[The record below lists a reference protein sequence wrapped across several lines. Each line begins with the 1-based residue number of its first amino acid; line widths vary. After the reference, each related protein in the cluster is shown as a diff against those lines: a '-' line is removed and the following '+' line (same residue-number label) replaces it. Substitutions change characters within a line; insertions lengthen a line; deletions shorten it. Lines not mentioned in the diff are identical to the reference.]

1 MFVCVYMCGHACM
14 LTHAYLFAFVCV
26 CVCVCVYQT
35 DSLINLSLCVGP
47 VDLGCHGDGNRVGPG
62 NGL

>member
-1 MFVCVYMCGHACM
+1 MKEKRKYSLNVKYTVCVCVHA
-14 LTHAYLFAFVCV
+14 

-47 VDLGCHGDGNRVGPG
+47 VDLGCYGDGNRAGPG

>member
-1 MFVCVYMCGHACM
+1 MHACLHM
-14 LTHAYLFAFVCV
+14 HICLHLCVCV

-35 DSLINLSLCVGP
+35 DSLINLSSLCVGP
-47 VDLGCHGDGNRVGPG
+47 VDLVFHGDGNRVGPG